1 MTPRHLFRIAAI
13 AMLLPL
19 LSACGFHLRQ
29 SQALPA
35 TLSPLRIE
43 IADPYSGLGADLG
56 EALRQSGLTLS
67 EGAESGPVA
76 RLRISKDSVG
86 LTPLTIGTSGRVQE
100 YALRYVVEVSL
111 TDKDGKV
118 VLPKQEIELSRLRLR
133 HHAVAGFA
141 GRRRSGARGTVAR
154 HGRSDHAPHRGRRP
168 AIAVSRQ
175 QP

>member
-1 MTPRHLFRIAAI
+1 MSRISMTPRHLFRIAAI

-118 VLPKQEIELSRLRLR
+118 VLPKQEIELSRDYAFDTTQSLGSPGEEEVVREELSR
-133 HHAVAGFA
+133 DMVAA
-141 GRRRSGARGTVAR
+141 IMRRIEAAARP
-154 HGRSDHAPHRGRRP
+154 SP
-168 AIAVSRQ
+168 
-175 QP
+175 